1 MSGRKRGWGAFCY
14 ACFECAWVKE
24 KDMKENKLLM
34 NQFVGQ
40 SCSNRL
46 MKMKLQFFADGGEGD
61 GADGGQ
67 DGDSGDGESKPV
79 SFSSQSE
86 FDSVVDKRISKAIET
101 AQAKWQEEADKKIK
115 DAEKKGQMSAEE
127 KAQYELQQERDQLEA
142 DRVAL
147 KRDKDEAGVIKR
159 LSTDKLPDLLSTV
172 LAPLF
177 GGDEKNLDEAYGN
190 VSKAFREAV
199 EQAVNIRL
207 AGSADNPAGNGGGS
221 EAESIGSQYAK
232 NANSRTKADNDNFWK

>member
-1 MSGRKRGWGAFCY
+1 MGKGEEF
-14 ACFECAWVKE
+14 
-24 KDMKENKLLM
+24 MQENKLLM

-46 MKMKLQFFADGGEGD
+46 MKMKLQLFADGGEGD

-67 DGDSGDGESKPV
+67 DGDSGDGESKPI
-79 SFSSQSE
+79 SFTSQSE

-101 AQAKWQEEADKKIK
+101 AQAKWQSEAEKRIQ

-127 KAQYELQQERDQLEA
+127 KAQYELQQERERLEA

-159 LSTDKLPDLLSTV
+159 LSTDKLPDSLSTV
-172 LAPLF
+172 LTPLF
-177 GGDEKNLDEAYGN
+177 GGDGKNLDEAYGN

-221 EAESIGSQYAK
+221 DAESIGS
-232 NANSRTKADNDNFWK
+232 

>member
-1 MSGRKRGWGAFCY
+1 MQ
-14 ACFECAWVKE
+14 
-24 KDMKENKLLM
+24 ENKLLM
-34 NQFVGQ
+34 NEFVGQ
-40 SCSNRL
+40 SCSNRM

-61 GADGGQ
+61 GAEGGQ
-67 DGDSGDGESKPV
+67 NGESGNGESKPI

-101 AQAKWQEEADKKIK
+101 AQAKWQTEAEKRIQ

-127 KAQYELQQERDQLEA
+127 KAQYELQQERERLEA

-147 KRDKDEAGVIKR
+147 KRDKDETSVIKR
-159 LSTDKLPDLLSTV
+159 LSTDKLPDSLSTV

-177 GGDEKNLDEAYGN
+177 GGDEKNLDEAYVN

-221 EAESIGSQYAK
+221 DAESIGSQYAK

>member
-1 MSGRKRGWGAFCY
+1 
-14 ACFECAWVKE
+14 
-24 KDMKENKLLM
+24 MKENKLLM
-34 NQFVGQ
+34 NKFVGQ

-46 MKMKLQFFADGGEGD
+46 MKMKLQFFADGGDGD

-67 DGDSGDGESKPV
+67 GSGEGDGESKPI
-79 SFSSQSE
+79 SFTSQSE

-101 AQAKWQEEADKKIK
+101 AQAKWQSEAEKRIQ

-127 KAQYELQQERDQLEA
+127 KAQYELQQERERLEA

-147 KRDKDEAGVIKR
+147 KRDKDETSVIKR
-159 LSTDKLPDLLSTV
+159 LSTDKLPDSLSTV

-221 EAESIGSQYAK
+221 NTESIGSQYAK
-232 NANSRTKADNDNFWK
+232 NANSRTKADNDTFWK

>member
-24 KDMKENKLLM
+24 KVMKENKLLM
-34 NQFVGQ
+34 DQFVGRKYG
-40 SCSNRL
+40 NRL
-46 MKMKLQFFADGGEGD
+46 MKMKLQFFAGGGEGD
-61 GADGGQ
+61 GADGGA
-67 DGDSGDGESKPV
+67 DDGESKPI

-101 AQAKWQEEADKKIK
+101 AQAKWQTDAEKRIQ

-127 KAQYELQQERDQLEA
+127 KAQYELQQEREQLEA

-159 LSTDKLPDLLSTV
+159 LSADKLPDTLSTV
-172 LAPLF
+172 LTPLL

-190 VSKAFREAV
+190 VSKAFRDAV

-207 AGSADNPAGNGGGS
+207 AGSADNPAGNSGGNDK
-221 EAESIGSQYAK
+221 ESIGSQYAK
-232 NANSRTKADNDNFWK
+232 NANSRKKATNDDFWK

>member
-1 MSGRKRGWGAFCY
+1 MQ
-14 ACFECAWVKE
+14 
-24 KDMKENKLLM
+24 ENKLLM
-34 NQFVGQ
+34 NKFVGQ
-40 SCSNRL
+40 SCSNRM

-61 GADGGQ
+61 GAEGGQ
-67 DGDSGDGESKPV
+67 NGESGNGESKPI

-101 AQAKWQEEADKKIK
+101 AQAKWQTEAEKRIQ

-127 KAQYELQQERDQLEA
+127 KAQYELQQERERLEA

-147 KRDKDEAGVIKR
+147 KRDKDETSVIKR
-159 LSTDKLPDLLSTV
+159 LSTDKLPDSLSTV

-177 GGDEKNLDEAYGN
+177 GGDEKNLDEAYVN

-221 EAESIGSQYAK
+221 DAESIGSQYAK

>member
-1 MSGRKRGWGAFCY
+1 MQ
-14 ACFECAWVKE
+14 
-24 KDMKENKLLM
+24 ENKLLM

-67 DGDSGDGESKPV
+67 DGDSGDGESKPI
-79 SFSSQSE
+79 SFASQSE

-101 AQAKWQEEADKKIK
+101 AQAKWQTEAEKRIQ

-127 KAQYELQQERDQLEA
+127 KAQYELQQERERLEA

-147 KRDKDEAGVIKR
+147 KRDKDETSVIKR
-159 LSTDKLPDLLSTV
+159 LSTDKLPDSLSTV

-177 GGDEKNLDEAYGN
+177 GGDEKNLDEAYVN

-221 EAESIGSQYAK
+221 DAESIGSQYAK

>member
-1 MSGRKRGWGAFCY
+1 
-14 ACFECAWVKE
+14 
-24 KDMKENKLLM
+24 MKENKLLM

-67 DGDSGDGESKPV
+67 DGASGDGESKPI
-79 SFSSQSE
+79 SFGSQSE
-86 FDSVVDKRISKAIET
+86 LDSWFDTKLSKSLET

-147 KRDKDEAGVIKR
+147 KRDKDEASVIKR
-159 LSTDKLPDLLSTV
+159 LATDKLPDSLSNV
-172 LAPLF
+172 LTPLF
-177 GGDEKNLDEAYGN
+177 GGDEKNLEEAYGN

-207 AGSADNPAGNGGGS
+207 ADSADNPAGNNGGGGK
-221 EAESIGSQYAK
+221 ESIGSQYAK
-232 NANSRTKADNDNFWK
+232 NANSRTKADNDTFWK

>member
-1 MSGRKRGWGAFCY
+1 MQ
-14 ACFECAWVKE
+14 
-24 KDMKENKLLM
+24 ENKLIV

-46 MKMKLQFFADGGEGD
+46 MKMKLQLFADGGEGD

-67 DGDSGDGESKPV
+67 DGDSGDSERKPI

-101 AQAKWQEEADKKIK
+101 AQAKWQTEAEKRIK

-127 KAQYELQQERDQLEA
+127 KAQYELQQERERLEA

-147 KRDKDEAGVIKR
+147 KRDKDETSVIKR
-159 LSTDKLPDLLSTV
+159 LSTDKLPDSLSTV

-177 GGDEKNLDEAYGN
+177 GGDEKNLDEAYVN

-221 EAESIGSQYAK
+221 DAESIGSQYAK

>member
-1 MSGRKRGWGAFCY
+1 MQA
-14 ACFECAWVKE
+14 
-24 KDMKENKLLM
+24 NKLLV

-61 GADGGQ
+61 GAEGGQ
-67 DGDSGDGESKPV
+67 NGESGNGENKPI

-101 AQAKWQEEADKKIK
+101 AQAKWQTEAEKRIQ

-127 KAQYELQQERDQLEA
+127 KAQYELQQERERLEA

-147 KRDKDEAGVIKR
+147 KRDKDETSVIKR
-159 LSTDKLPDLLSTV
+159 LSTDKLPDSLSTV

-221 EAESIGSQYAK
+221 DAESIGSQYAK

>member
-1 MSGRKRGWGAFCY
+1 MRGWGAFCY

-24 KDMKENKLLM
+24 KAMKENKLLM
-34 NQFVGQ
+34 NQFVGRKYG
-40 SCSNRL
+40 NRS
-46 MKMKLQFFADGGEGD
+46 MKMKLQFFAEGGEGG

-67 DGDSGDGESKPV
+67 DGGSDDGESKPI
-79 SFSSQSE
+79 SFANQSE
-86 FDSVVDKRISKAIET
+86 LDSWFDTKLSKSLET

-159 LSTDKLPDLLSTV
+159 LATDKLPDSLSTV

-177 GGDEKNLDEAYGN
+177 GGDEKNLDEAYGT

>member
-1 MSGRKRGWGAFCY
+1 MQ
-14 ACFECAWVKE
+14 
-24 KDMKENKLLM
+24 ENKLLM

-46 MKMKLQFFADGGEGD
+46 MKMKLQLFADGGEGD

-67 DGDSGDGESKPV
+67 DGYSGDGERKPI

-101 AQAKWQEEADKKIK
+101 AQAKWQTEAEKRIK

-127 KAQYELQQERDQLEA
+127 KAQYELQQERERLEA
-142 DRVAL
+142 DRVTL
-147 KRDKDEAGVIKR
+147 KRDKDETSVIKR
-159 LSTDKLPDLLSTV
+159 LSTDKLPDSLSTV

-177 GGDEKNLDEAYGN
+177 GGDEKNLDEAYVN

-221 EAESIGSQYAK
+221 DAESIGSQYAK

>member
-1 MSGRKRGWGAFCY
+1 MRGWGAFCY

-24 KDMKENKLLM
+24 KAMKENKLLM

-40 SCSNRL
+40 KCGNRL
-46 MKMKLQFFADGGEGD
+46 MKMNLQFFADGGDGD
-61 GADGGQ
+61 NADGGQ
-67 DGDSGDGESKPV
+67 DSGEGDGESKPI
-79 SFSSQSE
+79 SFTSQSE

-127 KAQYELQQERDQLEA
+127 KAQQERERLEA

-147 KRDKDEAGVIKR
+147 KRDKDEAGTIKR
-159 LSTDKLPDLLSTV
+159 LATDKLPDSLSTV

-221 EAESIGSQYAK
+221 GTESIGSQYAK
-232 NANSRTKADNDNFWK
+232 NANSRAKADNDNFWK

>member
-1 MSGRKRGWGAFCY
+1 MQ
-14 ACFECAWVKE
+14 
-24 KDMKENKLLM
+24 ENKLLM
-34 NQFVGQ
+34 NEFVGQ
-40 SCSNRL
+40 SCSNRM

-61 GADGGQ
+61 GAEGGQ
-67 DGDSGDGESKPV
+67 NGESGNGESKPI

-101 AQAKWQEEADKKIK
+101 AQAKWQTEAEKRIQ

-127 KAQYELQQERDQLEA
+127 KAQYELQQERERLEA

-147 KRDKDEAGVIKR
+147 KRDKDETSVIKR
-159 LSTDKLPDLLSTV
+159 LSTDKLPDSLSTV
-172 LAPLF
+172 FAPLF
-177 GGDEKNLDEAYGN
+177 GGDEKNLDEAYVN

-221 EAESIGSQYAK
+221 DAESIGSQYAK

>member
-1 MSGRKRGWGAFCY
+1 M
-14 ACFECAWVKE
+14 
-24 KDMKENKLLM
+24 
-34 NQFVGQ
+34 
-40 SCSNRL
+40 
-46 MKMKLQFFADGGEGD
+46 
-61 GADGGQ
+61 
-67 DGDSGDGESKPV
+67 
-79 SFSSQSE
+79 
-86 FDSVVDKRISKAIET
+86 DKRISKAIET
-101 AQAKWQEEADKKIK
+101 AQAKWQTEAEKRIQ

-127 KAQYELQQERDQLEA
+127 KAQYELQQERERLEA

-147 KRDKDEAGVIKR
+147 KRDKDETSVIKR
-159 LSTDKLPDLLSTV
+159 LSTDKLPDSLSTV

-221 EAESIGSQYAK
+221 DAESIGSQYAK

>member
-1 MSGRKRGWGAFCY
+1 MQ
-14 ACFECAWVKE
+14 
-24 KDMKENKLLM
+24 ENKLLM
-34 NQFVGQ
+34 NKFVGQ
-40 SCSNRL
+40 SCSNRM
-46 MKMKLQFFADGGEGD
+46 MKMKLQFFADGGDGD
-61 GADGGQ
+61 GAEGGQ
-67 DGDSGDGESKPV
+67 NGESGNGESKPI

-101 AQAKWQEEADKKIK
+101 AQAKWQTEAEKRIQ

-127 KAQYELQQERDQLEA
+127 KAQYELQQERERLEA

-147 KRDKDEAGVIKR
+147 KRDKDETSVIKR
-159 LSTDKLPDLLSTV
+159 LSTDKLPDSLSTV

-177 GGDEKNLDEAYGN
+177 GGDEKNLDEAYVN

>member
-1 MSGRKRGWGAFCY
+1 MQ
-14 ACFECAWVKE
+14 
-24 KDMKENKLLM
+24 ENKLLM
-34 NQFVGQ
+34 NEFVGQ
-40 SCSNRL
+40 SCSNRM

-61 GADGGQ
+61 GAEGGQ
-67 DGDSGDGESKPV
+67 NGESGNGESKPI

-101 AQAKWQEEADKKIK
+101 AQAKWQTEAEKRIQ

-127 KAQYELQQERDQLEA
+127 KAQYELQQERERLEA

-147 KRDKDEAGVIKR
+147 KCDKDETSVIKR
-159 LSTDKLPDLLSTV
+159 LSTDKLPDSLSTV

-177 GGDEKNLDEAYGN
+177 GGDEKNLDEAYVN

-221 EAESIGSQYAK
+221 DAESIGSQYAK

>member
-1 MSGRKRGWGAFCY
+1 
-14 ACFECAWVKE
+14 
-24 KDMKENKLLM
+24 MKGNKLLM

-40 SCSNRL
+40 VCVNRL

-61 GADGGQ
+61 GADGSQ
-67 DGDSGDGESKPV
+67 DGDSGDGESKPI
-79 SFSSQSE
+79 SFASQSE

-101 AQAKWQEEADKKIK
+101 AQTKWQTEAEKRIQ

-127 KAQYELQQERDQLEA
+127 KAQYELQQERERLEA

-147 KRDKDEAGVIKR
+147 KRDKDETSVIKR
-159 LSTDKLPDLLSTV
+159 LSTDKLPDSLSTV

-190 VSKAFREAV
+190 VSIAFREAV

-221 EAESIGSQYAK
+221 NTESIGSQYAK
-232 NANSRTKADNDNFWK
+232 NANSRTKADNDTFWK

>member
-1 MSGRKRGWGAFCY
+1 MQ
-14 ACFECAWVKE
+14 
-24 KDMKENKLLM
+24 ENKLLM

-61 GADGGQ
+61 SADGGKN
-67 DGDSGDGESKPV
+67 GDTEDGESKPI

-101 AQAKWQEEADKKIK
+101 AQAKWQTEAEKRIQ

-127 KAQYELQQERDQLEA
+127 KAQYELQQERERLEA

-147 KRDKDEAGVIKR
+147 KRDKDETSVIKR
-159 LSTDKLPDLLSTV
+159 LSTDKLPDSLSTV

-221 EAESIGSQYAK
+221 DTESIGSQYAK
-232 NANSRTKADNDNFWK
+232 NANSRTKADNDTFWK

>member
-1 MSGRKRGWGAFCY
+1 
-14 ACFECAWVKE
+14 
-24 KDMKENKLLM
+24 MKENKLLM
-34 NQFVGQ
+34 NQFVEQKYG
-40 SCSNRL
+40 NRL

-61 GADGGQ
+61 GAEGGT
-67 DGDSGDGESKPV
+67 DDGESQPI
-79 SFSSQSE
+79 SFASQSE

-101 AQAKWQEEADKKIK
+101 AQSKWQTEAEKRIQ

-147 KRDKDEAGVIKR
+147 KRDKDEASVIKR
-159 LSTDKLPDLLSTV
+159 LATDKLPDSLSNV
-172 LAPLF
+172 LTPLF
-177 GGDEKNLDEAYGN
+177 GGDEKSLDEAYGN

-207 AGSADNPAGNGGGS
+207 AGSADNPAGNNGGGGK
-221 EAESIGSQYAK
+221 ESIGSQYAK
-232 NANSRTKADNDNFWK
+232 NANSRTKADNDTFWK

>member
-1 MSGRKRGWGAFCY
+1 MQ
-14 ACFECAWVKE
+14 
-24 KDMKENKLLM
+24 ENKLLV

-46 MKMKLQFFADGGEGD
+46 MKMKLQLFADGGEGD

-67 DGDSGDGESKPV
+67 DGDSGDSERKPI

-101 AQAKWQEEADKKIK
+101 AQAKWQTEAEKRIK

-127 KAQYELQQERDQLEA
+127 KAQYELQQERERLEA

-147 KRDKDEAGVIKR
+147 KRDKDETSVIKR
-159 LSTDKLPDLLSTV
+159 LSTDKLPDSLSTV

-177 GGDEKNLDEAYGN
+177 GGDEKNLDEAYVN

-221 EAESIGSQYAK
+221 DAESIGSQYAK

>member
-1 MSGRKRGWGAFCY
+1 MQ
-14 ACFECAWVKE
+14 
-24 KDMKENKLLM
+24 ENKLLM

-46 MKMKLQFFADGGEGD
+46 MKMKLQFFADGGD

-67 DGDSGDGESKPV
+67 GSGEGDGESKPI
-79 SFSSQSE
+79 SFTSQSE

-159 LSTDKLPDLLSTV
+159 LATDKMPDSLSNV

-221 EAESIGSQYAK
+221 DTESIGSQYAK